1 MTDTDAWQGRQFVL
15 LLYVILVALTAVFG
29 YIIGLVRPED
39 LDPQLFMVIDLPPTP
54 VGMALYGALTVGVIL
69 GILLALVSYISR
81 EYGTET
87 R

>member
-1 MTDTDAWQGRQFVL
+1 VTDTDAWQGRQFVL

-54 VGMALYGALTVGVIL
+54 IGMALYGALTVGVIL

>member
-54 VGMALYGALTVGVIL
+54 IGMALYGALTVGVIL

>member
-1 MTDTDAWQGRQFVL
+1 VTDTDAWQGRQFVL